1 ISTKSSNM
9 FFSIIIPLYNRPVE
23 IKELLASLTEQEYKN
38 FEVIIVEDGS
48 SRPSEDIVARFEDTL
63 DVHYFYKENEGQG
76 FARNYG
82 FERAKG
88 DFFIV
93 FDSDIIVPTDYFKN
107 VLIGLQRNN
116 WDAFGGPDAAH
127 KSFTAIQKAISYSM
141 TSPFTTGGIRGNKKH
156 VGQFHPRSFN
166 MGLSRVLWSNIGGYN
181 LSRRSE
187 DIEFSIR
194 MINSGYKVGLIPE
207 AFVYHK
213 RRTSFPQF
221 FKQTNAFGKGRIDIS
236 ILYPSELKLVH
247 ALPAAFTLG
256 VIVLLVLNIIN
267 YTIFTAFIP
276 LQILVYLGNAF
287 VVLYTCLL
295 FLHALITTKSV
306 VVAFNGVIAAF
317 TQLFAYGT
325 GFMTNFIDRIWL
337 HKNTS
342 K

>member
-1 ISTKSSNM
+1 M
-9 FFSIIIPLYNRPVE
+9 FFSIIIPLYNRPDE
-23 IKELLASLTEQEYKN
+23 IKELLHSLLSQTYQD

-48 SRPSEDIVARFEDTL
+48 TRPAKHIIERYADRL
-63 DVHYFYKENEGQG
+63 DVKYFFKENKGQG
-76 FARNYG
+76 MARNYG

-93 FDSDIIVPTDYFKN
+93 FDSDILVPADY
-107 VLIGLQRNN
+107 LQKVKDAIARNG

-127 KSFTAIQKAISYSM
+127 ESFTPIQKAISYSM

-166 MGLSRVLWSNIGGYN
+166 MGISREVYEKTGGYK

-194 MINSGYKVGLIPE
+194 MIQSGFKVGLIPE

-213 RRTSFPQF
+213 RRTSFSQF
-221 FKQTNAFGKGRIDIS
+221 YKQTNAFGKGRIDIS

-247 ALPAAFTLG
+247 MLPAAFTVGL
-256 VIVLLVLNIIN
+256 ITLIVLNIIN
-267 YTIFTAFIP
+267 FMIFTDVVWLQFLVRVGNLFIISYT
-276 LQILVYLGNAF
+276 LLLLVHAIL
-287 VVLYTCLL
+287 
-295 FLHALITTKSV
+295 TTKSLKV
-306 VVAFNGVIAAF
+306 GVYGVVAAY
-317 TQLFAYGT
+317 TQLIAYGT
-325 GFMTNFIDRIWL
+325 GFLTNYVDRIWL
-337 HKNTS
+337 KKDTS

>member
-1 ISTKSSNM
+1 M
-9 FFSIIIPLYNRPVE
+9 FFSIIIPLYNRPDE
-23 IKELLASLTEQEYKN
+23 LRELLTSLVSQTYQS

-48 SRPSEDIVARFEDTL
+48 SRPGDLIAQHFSKNL
-63 DVHYFYKENEGQG
+63 DVKYFKKENEGQG

-82 FERAKG
+82 FARSSG
-88 DFFIV
+88 DYFIV
-93 FDSDIIVPTDYFKN
+93 FDSDILVPPNYLEQVHAAIT
-107 VLIGLQRNN
+107 LHG

-127 KSFTAIQKAISYSM
+127 ASFTTIQKAISYSM

-166 MGLSRVLWSNIGGYN
+166 MGLSRAVWESTGGYK

-221 FKQTNAFGKGRIDIS
+221 YKQTKGFGKGRVDIS
-236 ILYPSELKLVH
+236 LLYPKELKLVH
-247 ALPAAFTLG
+247 TLPSIFTLG

-267 YTIFTAFIP
+267 SFIFND
-276 LQILVYLGNAF
+276 ILLLKYMVYLGNIFLLA
-287 VVLYTCLL
+287 YTVLL
-295 FLHALITTKSV
+295 FLHALVVTKHILVAVYGV
-306 VVAFNGVIAAF
+306 VAAF

-325 GFMTNFIDRIWL
+325 GFMKNYVDRIWL
-337 HKNTS
+337 KKNTS
-342 K
+342 M

>member
-1 ISTKSSNM
+1 M
-9 FFSIIIPLYNRPVE
+9 FFSIIIPLYNRPDE
-23 IKELLASLTEQEYKN
+23 IKELLHSLLSQTYQD

-48 SRPSEDIVARFEDTL
+48 TRPAKYIIERYADRL
-63 DVHYFYKENEGQG
+63 DVKYFFKENEGQG
-76 FARNYG
+76 MARNYG

-93 FDSDIIVPTDYFKN
+93 FDSDILVPADY
-107 VLIGLQRNN
+107 LQKVKDAIARNG

-127 KSFTAIQKAISYSM
+127 ESFTPIQKAISYSM

-166 MGLSRVLWSNIGGYN
+166 MGISREVYEKTGGYK

-194 MINSGYKVGLIPE
+194 MIQSGFKVGLIPE

-213 RRTSFPQF
+213 RRTSFSQF
-221 FKQTNAFGKGRIDIS
+221 YKQTNAFGKGRIDIS

-247 ALPAAFTLG
+247 MLPAAFTVGL
-256 VIVLLVLNIIN
+256 ITLIVLNIIN
-267 YTIFTAFIP
+267 FMIFTDVVWLQFLVRVGNLFIISYT
-276 LQILVYLGNAF
+276 LLLLVHAIL
-287 VVLYTCLL
+287 
-295 FLHALITTKSV
+295 TTKSLKV
-306 VVAFNGVIAAF
+306 GVYGVVAAY
-317 TQLFAYGT
+317 TQLIAYGT
-325 GFMTNFIDRIWL
+325 GFLTNYVDRIWL
-337 HKNTS
+337 KKDTS

>member
-1 ISTKSSNM
+1 M
-9 FFSIIIPLYNRPVE
+9 FFSIIIPLYNRPDE
-23 IKELLASLTEQEYKN
+23 IKELLHSLLSQTYQD

-48 SRPSEDIVARFEDTL
+48 TRPAKHIIERYADRL
-63 DVHYFYKENEGQG
+63 DVKYFFKENEGQG
-76 FARNYG
+76 KARNYG

-93 FDSDIIVPTDYFKN
+93 FDSDILVPADY
-107 VLIGLQRNN
+107 LQKVKDAIARNG

-127 KSFTAIQKAISYSM
+127 ESFTPIQKAISYSM

-166 MGLSRVLWSNIGGYN
+166 MGISREVYEKTGGYK

-194 MINSGYKVGLIPE
+194 MIQSGFKVGLIPE

-213 RRTSFPQF
+213 RRTSFSQF
-221 FKQTNAFGKGRIDIS
+221 YKQTNAFGKGRIDIS

-247 ALPAAFTLG
+247 MLPAAFTVGL
-256 VIVLLVLNIIN
+256 ITLIVLNIIN
-267 YTIFTAFIP
+267 FMIFTDVVWLQFLVRVGNLFIISYT
-276 LQILVYLGNAF
+276 LLLLVHAIL
-287 VVLYTCLL
+287 
-295 FLHALITTKSV
+295 TTKSLKV
-306 VVAFNGVIAAF
+306 GVYGVVAAY
-317 TQLFAYGT
+317 TQLIAYGT
-325 GFMTNFIDRIWL
+325 GFLTNYVDRIWL
-337 HKNTS
+337 KKDTS

>member
-1 ISTKSSNM
+1 M
-9 FFSIIIPLYNRPVE
+9 FFSIIIPLYNRPDE
-23 IKELLASLTEQEYKN
+23 IKELLHSLLSQTYQD

-48 SRPSEDIVARFEDTL
+48 TRPAKHIIERYADRL
-63 DVHYFYKENEGQG
+63 DVKYFFKENEGQG
-76 FARNYG
+76 MARNYG

-93 FDSDIIVPTDYFKN
+93 FDSDILVPADY
-107 VLIGLQRNN
+107 LQKVKDAIARNG

-127 KSFTAIQKAISYSM
+127 ESFTPIQKAISYSM

-166 MGLSRVLWSNIGGYN
+166 MGISREVYEKTGGYK

-194 MINSGYKVGLIPE
+194 MIQSGFKVGLISE

-213 RRTSFPQF
+213 RRTSFSQF
-221 FKQTNAFGKGRIDIS
+221 YKQTNAFGKGRIDIS

-247 ALPAAFTLG
+247 MLPAAFTVGL
-256 VIVLLVLNIIN
+256 ITLIVLNIIN
-267 YTIFTAFIP
+267 FMIFTDVVWLQFLVRVGNLFIISYT
-276 LQILVYLGNAF
+276 LLLLVHAIL
-287 VVLYTCLL
+287 
-295 FLHALITTKSV
+295 TTKSLKV
-306 VVAFNGVIAAF
+306 GVYGVVAAY
-317 TQLFAYGT
+317 TQLIAYGT
-325 GFMTNFIDRIWL
+325 GFLTNYVDRIWL
-337 HKNTS
+337 KKDTS